1 MAKAI
6 LEFDLTDPDDRH
18 DFAVASRAKDL
29 LLALNEIADKLRR
42 RIKYSDEVSEPLLP
56 GLEEAREILQKAL
69 IDCDLR
75 NLIV

>member
-29 LLALNEIADKLRR
+29 LLALDEIADKLRR
-42 RIKYSDEVSEPLLP
+42 RVKYADEATEPKLP
-56 GLEEAREILQKAL
+56 GLEEAREILWAVVKEYDVGSL
-69 IDCDLR
+69 M
-75 NLIV
+75 V